1 MGTVC
6 YTNAMRNMTRPA
18 WALTTA
24 AIAAL
29 LTGCAGI
36 GASAFYANPSA
47 ASPFEMCK
55 TLVSGA
61 PDMDF
66 ANALRME
73 LGRRG
78 VAEASCPDVIRQR
91 ETLVTVGA
99 VAGAVAVAVAASRHS
114 DVSVGVGGTI
124 GVMGGS
130 SAPASAPVTDRD
142 WAWDQYTGE
151 NGSAIWVCR
160 GIQTGA
166 LTDPSLCNG
175 KPLVDNTW
183 PGQAAPFR

>member
-1 MGTVC
+1 MKTLL
-6 YTNAMRNMTRPA
+6 P
-18 WALTTA
+18 
-24 AIAAL
+24 AAL
-29 LTGCAGI
+29 LAALLGGCAGI
-36 GASAFYANPSA
+36 GAHGFYANPSA

-55 TLVSGA
+55 TLVTGA

-78 VAEASCPDVIRQR
+78 VAESSCPGIIKQR
-91 ETLVTVGA
+91 ETLVTAG
-99 VAGAVAVAVAASRHS
+99 VAAGVVALAVAASRHS

-124 GVMGGS
+124 GVYGASDIPSGPS
-130 SAPASAPVTDRD
+130 SAPLADRD

-151 NGSAIWVCR
+151 NGSAIWACR

-166 LTDPSLCNG
+166 LSDPSRCDG
-175 KPLVDNTW
+175 KPLVDTAW